1 LSLFNAFNA
10 KRRYFIPEV
19 IQTSAM
25 DCGPATLKAVLEGYD
40 ISANYERLREVCQT
54 DVSGTSI
61 NTIEDIA
68 CHLGLD
74 AEQVIIQND
83 HLLLPETDALPA
95 IIVVSLPDGT
105 GHFVVVWRMHGQMIQ
120 IMDPAIGRIWIT
132 QQKLFDMVYPF
143 TQPVNIDIWENYSK
157 SETFCSPLIRRM
169 SDLNIA
175 TPEINRLIDHAQN
188 NNWEHMATLDASV
201 RLLHT
206 IYHSG
211 ASFHGDDS
219 EKILNTYYELALNEP
234 SKQIIPNEYFSVF
247 PDLNDSQTV
256 FMKGALL
263 VHIAGKADRNNENI
277 DKTDLKEGDKTRS
290 NKSISNILNAAIHDP
305 IQPEKEF
312 YEQVLSK
319 NQMWPFMLILALSLA
334 AINVAIEAL
343 LLMGFVD
350 IGFDLSN
357 GIYQQPM
364 TMVSIM
370 IFFVALLCLETPVN
384 AALLNLGRRFEI
396 SMRMR
401 FLTKTP
407 ALGDHFFR
415 SRLKSDM
422 AQRLHDMRLIREM
435 PEIAGGMYRL
445 IFQMVITVVGIM
457 YLMPTVSII
466 PIIAGITAVI
476 IPMASIHLLKEQDL
490 KFRTLTGS
498 LAQYCLDALIGI
510 VPLRSHSAEN
520 AIRYK
525 FESILCQWKKS
536 GTAYYFVKLAIT
548 GSGALVNILLAIWL
562 IFEYISREGSD
573 NCVLLLIYWVLN
585 LSELG
590 AQLSNLTGMYP
601 GLRNRMVR
609 ILEPI
614 NSQPETELSD
624 ENAPTENFDNQN
636 TGMKI
641 ELKHTSVFAAE
652 RQILDDIHLTIQAG
666 EHIAIVGSS
675 GAGKSSLMK
684 LLLGF
689 YQPDTGQILIDNK
702 LLSPNMN
709 SIRRQTAWI
718 DPSVHIWNRP
728 LSDNIRYGTEEED
741 QYKYCMIMEQAGLI
755 KVLNSLPDGNNT
767 RLGEGGR
774 LVSGGEGQRVRLG
787 RGMYRNGARLV
798 ILDEPFRGLGRTE
811 RSQLLQKA
819 LNHWHDST
827 LIFISHDV
835 QDTIHFDRVLV
846 MSHGKIVEDAAPQN
860 LLLKKDSIYRSIV
873 NHEKEIRQSIV
884 NKAQWRKWWIENG
897 KLVEEKRL

>member
-10 KRRYFIPEV
+10 NRRYLIPEV

-25 DCGPATLKAVLEGYD
+25 DCGPATLKAVLEGYY
-40 ISANYERLREVCQT
+40 IPASYERLRDVCQT

-68 CHLGLD
+68 CYLGLD

-95 IIVVSLPDGT
+95 IVVVRLPDGT
-105 GHFVVVWRMHGQMIQ
+105 GHFVVVWRIHGQMIQ

-143 TQPVNIDIWENYSK
+143 TQPIKIDIWEHYSK
-157 SETFCSPLIRRM
+157 SDTFCLPLIRRI
-169 SDLNIA
+169 SDLNIS
-175 TPEINRLIDHAQN
+175 TSEINRLIDHAQN
-188 NNWEHMATLDASV
+188 NDWQHMAILDASV
-201 RLLHT
+201 RILHT

-211 ASFHGDDS
+211 ANFKGDDL
-219 EKILNTYYELALNEP
+219 EKILTTYYELALNEP
-234 SKQIIPNEYFSVF
+234 SQQIIPKEYFSVL
-247 PDLNDSQTV
+247 PDSHDSQTL

-263 VHIAGKADRNNENI
+263 VHIAGKTDRNSEA
-277 DKTDLKEGDKTRS
+277 DDETDRKEGDDTCSK
-290 NKSISNILNAAIHDP
+290 KSISDILNAVIHDPP
-305 IQPEKEF
+305 IQPEKEI
-312 YEQVLSK
+312 YEQLLSEH
-319 NQMWPFMLILALSLA
+319 QLWPFMLIFALTLA

-350 IGFDLSN
+350 IGFDFSK

-370 IFFVALLCLETPVN
+370 IFFVALLSLETPVN
-384 AALLNLGRRFEI
+384 AAILNLGRRFEI

-407 ALGDHFFR
+407 VLGDHFFR

-422 AQRLHDMRLIREM
+422 AQRVHDMRLIREM
-435 PEIAGGMYRL
+435 PEIAGGIYRL
-445 IFQMVITVVGIM
+445 IFQMLITVVGIM
-457 YLMPTVSII
+457 YLMPTLSII

-490 KFRTLTGS
+490 RFRTLTGS

-536 GTAYYFVKLAIT
+536 GISYYFKKLAIT
-548 GSGALVNILLAIWL
+548 STGALINTLLAICL
-562 IFEYISREGSD
+562 IYENISIGGSD

-585 LSELG
+585 LSESG

-601 GLRNRMVR
+601 GLRNRIFR

-614 NSQPETELSD
+614 NTQPETELSD
-624 ENAPTENFDNQN
+624 EYVSEEKIDRH

-641 ELKHTSVFAAE
+641 EIKHTSVFAAE
-652 RQILDDIHLTIQAG
+652 RQILDDIHLTIQPG

-675 GAGKSSLMK
+675 GAGKSSLMR

-689 YQPDTGQILIDNK
+689 YHPDTGHVLIDNH
-702 LLSPNMN
+702 LLSSHMI

-728 LSDNIRYGTEEED
+728 LSENIRYGTEEINES
-741 QYKYCMIMEQAGLI
+741 KYGMIMTQAGLI
-755 KVLNSLPDGNNT
+755 KVLKNLPDGNNT

-787 RGMYRNGARLV
+787 RGMYRKDARLV
-798 ILDEPFRGLGRTE
+798 ILDEPFRGLDRTE

-819 LNHWHDST
+819 RDHWHDST
-827 LIFISHDV
+827 LFFISHDV
-835 QDTIHFDRVLV
+835 QDTIPFDRVWV
-846 MSHGKIVEDAAPQN
+846 MSHGKIVEDGAPQA
-860 LLLKKDSIYRSIV
+860 LLGNKESIYRSIV
-873 NHEKEIRQSIV
+873 NHEKKIRQSIV
-884 NKAQWRKWWIENG
+884 NKAQWRKWWIEKG
-897 KLVEEKRL
+897 EVVE